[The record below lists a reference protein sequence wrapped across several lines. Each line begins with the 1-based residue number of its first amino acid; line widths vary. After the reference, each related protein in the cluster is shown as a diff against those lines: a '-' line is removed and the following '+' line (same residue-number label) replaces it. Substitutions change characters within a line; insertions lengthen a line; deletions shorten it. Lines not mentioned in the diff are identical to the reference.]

1 VSRSATVEGRRSL
14 GSLLRRTVLLLSG
27 SLIATTCYAL
37 TIRADLGL
45 GPLFV
50 LQDGFARRAGIAIGS
65 SVTVIG
71 FALVLVALA
80 LRFRLG
86 PGTLVLPIFAGV
98 TLNALLP
105 HVPTIHGWSLQTAS
119 VLLASWIMALG
130 GAMIIRASVG
140 VAAYDA
146 VMLGLRRLTGRPLAP
161 IRIAMEAT
169 VLIAGWL
176 LGGSIGVG
184 TVITGLLIGPGIQFW
199 LRMIGDPTITSHR
212 SKEKRSRRSVK
223 LPSNRRDR
231 RLWL

>member
-14 GSLLRRTVLLLSG
+14 GSLVGRSVLLLSG
-27 SLIATTCYAL
+27 SLITTACYAL

-50 LQDGFARRAGIAIGS
+50 LQDGVARQTGIAIGT

-71 FALVLVALA
+71 FALVFVALS

-86 PGTLVLPIFAGV
+86 VGTLVLPIFAGV
-98 TLNALLP
+98 SLNALLP
-105 HVPTIHGWSLQTAS
+105 HVPTLHGWPLRTAT
-119 VLLASWIMALG
+119 VLVASWVMALG
-130 GAMIIRASVG
+130 GATIIRASVG

-161 IRIAMEAT
+161 IRIVMEAT
-169 VLIAGWL
+169 VLIAGWVF
-176 LGGSIGVG
+176 GGSVGVG

-199 LRMIGDPTITSHR
+199 LRIIGDPTVALTLV
-212 SKEKRSRRSVK
+212 E
-223 LPSNRRDR
+223 RDVEVSM
-231 RLWL
+231 LGQPTQ